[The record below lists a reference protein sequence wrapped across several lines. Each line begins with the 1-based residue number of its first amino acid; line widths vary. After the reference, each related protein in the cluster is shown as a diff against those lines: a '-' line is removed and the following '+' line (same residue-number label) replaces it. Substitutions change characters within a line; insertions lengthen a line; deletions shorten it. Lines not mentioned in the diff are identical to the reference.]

1 MRVGYSGR
9 PPSPPSLRGRW
20 SPSDRFRR
28 YSAAV
33 ADAGLDCVEIPAN
46 LLLGKGDW
54 RNQLLAEC
62 TNMQSPRAGFPD
74 VQVMMR
80 LGDQHLA
87 EPANAAYAR
96 QLAALY
102 GGYLVTMAYRRSRGA
117 QLDSLA
123 GVSDEGGAPFGIIAD
138 WHNPLAAAAC
148 MEAARRRPGWMV
160 LPSIT
165 LGREQGQALAAT
177 ARRALATCVEANGSP
192 SACLYVAGRF
202 EYGRSTPHSADVYTL
217 VKAALAF
224 EHSHS
229 ASISLVFTGVSAAAM
244 AAEAAGMRAALTGD
258 ALRLD
263 GRRRVPQIGSRVR
276 IRDVELGADLEYF
289 IVPPEHASA
298 PHGMLSSESPV
309 AKAIL
314 GKPCGACVEV
324 SAPGGTIIYELLD
337 VIN

>member
-148 MEAARRRPGWMV
+148 MRPPAWRPGGWCCP
-160 LPSIT
+160 PSPW
-165 LGREQGQALAAT
+165 GENKDRLAAT

-202 EYGRSTPHSADVYTL
+202 EYGRSTPHSADVIL

>member
-1 MRVGYSGR
+1 M
-9 PPSPPSLRGRW
+9 
-20 SPSDRFRR
+20 
-28 YSAAV
+28 
-33 ADAGLDCVEIPAN
+33 EIPAN

-87 EPANAAYAR
+87 EPANAAR
-96 QLAALY
+96 QTAGRSL
-102 GGYLVTMAYRRSRGA
+102 RRLPGNHGLSSLQGA

-123 GVSDEGGAPFGIIAD
+123 GVSDEGCPFGIIAD

-165 LGREQGQALAAT
+165 LGRDQGQALAAT